1 MQFELEYY
9 AEGVRYA
16 SVVQLNWNIR
26 RRRSLCL
33 GSAVELEYT
42 PKAFAN
48 FSPRVGAKRQ
58 PWDPN

>member
-26 RRRSLCL
+26 RRRSLISAQGLERSDNL
-33 GSAVELEYT
+33 GI
-42 PKAFAN
+42 PIK
-48 FSPRVGAKRQ
+48 K
-58 PWDPN
+58 